1 MPAPKLLFPAVDS
14 PLTRERL
21 HDGSLLA
28 ALRASA
34 PPGMVLRSDEELATS
49 LDETLAGHPCGEP
62 LWLFGY
68 GSLMWNPAIHY
79 FDAQPATVR
88 GWSRR
93 FCLWLYTARGTPEV
107 PGLMLALDRGGS
119 CRGIG
124 FRIAAEQVRG
134 ELTLLWR
141 REMLG
146 GTYDARWVPADI
158 GGQRCRALTFV
169 ANRRHERYAG
179 LLQAEEAVRH
189 IAKAAGSL
197 GSCRAYFDQTVETL
211 ERLGIRDEAIE
222 RLRTA
227 LAQLPPPTVPA
238 AIVTLAGPQG
248 GIGPVPV
255 QAPSL
260 PNP

>member
-1 MPAPKLLFPAVDS
+1 MPTPKLLFPAVDG

-34 PPGMVLRSDEELATS
+34 PPGMVLRSDEELAAS
-49 LDETLAGHPCGEP
+49 LDETLAMHPADEP

-79 FDAQPATVR
+79 LDALPATVR

-93 FCLWLYTARGTPEV
+93 FCLWLYTARGTPEQ
-107 PGLMLALDRGGS
+107 PGLMLALDRGGG

-124 FRIAAEQVRG
+124 FRIAPEQVRT

-146 GTYDARWVPADI
+146 GTYDARWVQADI
-158 GGQRCRALTFV
+158 GGQRSRALTFV
-169 ANRRHERYAG
+169 ANRRHPRYAG
-179 LLQAEEAVRH
+179 ALQPEEAVRH
-189 IAKAAGSL
+189 IASAAGSL
-197 GSCRAYFDQTVETL
+197 GSCRAYFDQTVAAL
-211 ERLGIRDEAIE
+211 DRLAIRDAAIE
-222 RLRTA
+222 RLRAA
-227 LAQLPPPTVPA
+227 LAQLPSAPPA
-238 AIVTLAGPQG
+238 AIVTRDGPQAVA
-248 GIGPVPV
+248 VPV
-255 QAPSL
+255 AAPPSL
-260 PNP
+260 LSNS

>member
-1 MPAPKLLFPAVDS
+1 MPTPTLLFPSVDG

-34 PPGMVLRSDEELATS
+34 PPGMVLRSDEELAAS
-49 LDETLAGHPCGEP
+49 LDETLATHPAGEP

-79 FDAQPATVR
+79 LDALPATVR

-93 FCLWLYTARGTPEV
+93 FCLWLYTARGTPEA
-107 PGLMLALDRGGS
+107 PGLMLALDRGGG

-124 FRIAAEQVRG
+124 FRIAAEQVRT

-146 GTYDARWVPADI
+146 GTYDARWVQADI
-158 GGQRCRALTFV
+158 GGQRSRALTFV
-169 ANRRHERYAG
+169 ANRRHPRYAG
-179 LLQAEEAVRH
+179 ALQPEEAMRH
-189 IAKAAGSL
+189 IATAAGTL
-197 GSCRAYFDQTVETL
+197 GSCRAYFDQTVAAL
-211 ERLGIRDEAIE
+211 ERLGIRDAAIE
-222 RLRTA
+222 RLRA
-227 LAQLPPPTVPA
+227 VLAQRPPAPPA
-238 AIVTLAGPQG
+238 AILTRDGPQAVAGPT
-248 GIGPVPV
+248 
-255 QAPSL
+255 APAPFLLSKS
-260 PNP
+260 